1 MNKVRYINLD
11 RREWFEISSYGSIM
25 AHNSAVEAK
34 SKGPNWTNRQQS
46 TRYGAKYDATIMVY
60 GHVLLMSETPV
71 TSELHDLI
79 GSAQSRERVG
89 SWHGNRIVVQYVQN
103 TGNYVGVQ
111 CGGMTNVTQDVK
123 SMGLA
128 YLKYDKVLL

>member
-11 RREWFEISSYGSIM
+11 RREWFEISCYGSIM
-25 AHNSAVEAK
+25 ANNSAVEAK
-34 SKGPNWTNRQQS
+34 SKGPNWTNRQQG
-46 TRYGAKYDATIMVY
+46 TRYGAKYEATIMVY

-71 TSELHDLI
+71 TSELHDLM
-79 GSAQSRERVG
+79 SAQSRERVG

-103 TGNYVGVQ
+103 NGNYNGVGT
-111 CGGMTNVTQDVK
+111 GAMLNVTQEVK
-123 SMGLA
+123 SMGLS

>member
-11 RREWFEISSYGSIM
+11 RREWFEIGSYGSIM

-46 TRYGAKYDATIMVY
+46 ARYGAKYEATVMVY

-71 TSELHDLI
+71 TSELHDLM
-79 GSAQSRERVG
+79 SAQSRERVG
-89 SWHGNRIVVQYVQN
+89 SWHGNRIVVQYVQG
-103 TGNYVGVQ
+103 TGNYTGVGVGQ
-111 CGGMTNVTQDVK
+111 MLNVTQEVK
-123 SMGLA
+123 AMGHS

>member
-11 RREWFEISSYGSIM
+11 RREWFEIGSYGSIM

-46 TRYGAKYDATIMVY
+46 TRYGAKYEATMMVY

-71 TSELHDLI
+71 TSELHDLM
-79 GSAQSRERVG
+79 SAQSRERVG
-89 SWHGNRIVVQYVQN
+89 SWHGNRIVVQYVQG
-103 TGNYVGVQ
+103 TGNYAGVGTGQ
-111 CGGMTNVTQDVK
+111 MLNVTQEVK
-123 SMGLA
+123 AMGHS

>member
-11 RREWFEISSYGSIM
+11 RREWFEIGSYGSIM

-34 SKGPNWTNRQQS
+34 SKGPNWTSRQQG
-46 TRYGAKYDATIMVY
+46 TRYGAKYEATTMVY

-71 TSELHDLI
+71 TSELHDLM
-79 GSAQSRERVG
+79 SAQSRERVG
-89 SWHGNRIVVQYVQN
+89 SWHGNRIVVQYVQG
-103 TGNYVGVQ
+103 TGNYTGVQ
-111 CGGMTNVTQDVK
+111 VGQMTNVTQEVK
-123 SMGLA
+123 AMGLA

>member
-11 RREWFEISSYGSIM
+11 RREWFEIGSYGSIM

-46 TRYGAKYDATIMVY
+46 TRYGNKYEATMMVY

-71 TSELHDLI
+71 TSELHDLM
-79 GSAQSRERVG
+79 SAQSRERVG
-89 SWHGNRIVVQYVQN
+89 SWHGNRIVVQYVQG
-103 TGNYVGVQ
+103 TGNYTGVQ
-111 CGGMTNVTQDVK
+111 VGQMTNVTQEVK
-123 SMGLA
+123 AMGHS